1 LGHLPGAV
9 NISGFSGIPRA
20 ENGDMAEPEASSRL
34 ENTFVISKDMTL
46 IVYDAHSQMM
56 GTVAWASLYYGHSDV
71 PITTDA
77 VI

>member
-1 LGHLPGAV
+1 
-9 NISGFSGIPRA
+9 
-20 ENGDMAEPEASSRL
+20 MAEPEASSRL

-56 GTVAWASLYYGHSDV
+56 GTVAWAFLYYGHSDV